1 MLLDK
6 LRYRFEHTE
15 PKFLP
20 KNLFKLSNYVK
31 FGSDDTYD
39 KVVKRILFLKFIG
52 YLYFN
57 KNFGIEYQTHKT
69 QVFDNFNKDEFEWL
83 YEQVF
88 LDGEYVLQ
96 MFKHSN
102 IDLRGKDFTN
112 LYNLI
117 STYLKKDRDYI
128 LNVACYVYIYQRTE
142 IPL

>member
-20 KNLFKLSNYVK
+20 KNIFKLSNYVK
-31 FGSDDTYD
+31 FGIDDTYD
-39 KVVKRILFLKFIG
+39 KVVKRILVLKFIG
-52 YLYFN
+52 YLRFN

-69 QVFDNFNKDEFEWL
+69 QVFDNFNEDEFEWL

-88 LDGEYVLQ
+88 LDAEYVLQ

-117 STYLKKDRDYI
+117 STYIKKDRDYI
-128 LNVACYVYIYQRTE
+128 LNVTCYVYIYQRTE

>member
-31 FGSDDTYD
+31 FGGDDTYD
-39 KVVKRILFLKFIG
+39 IVVKRILVLKFIG
-52 YLYFN
+52 YLRFN
-57 KNFGIEYQTHKT
+57 INFGIEYQTHKT
-69 QVFDNFNKDEFEWL
+69 QVFDNFNESEFESL

-88 LDGEYVLQ
+88 LDAEYVLQ
-96 MFKHSN
+96 MLKHSN
-102 IDLRGKDFTN
+102 IDLKGKDFTN

-128 LNVACYVYIYQRTE
+128 LNVTCYVYIYQRTE

>member
-31 FGSDDTYD
+31 FGGDDTYD
-39 KVVKRILFLKFIG
+39 KVVKRILVLKFIG
-52 YLYFN
+52 YLHFN

-69 QVFDNFNKDEFEWL
+69 QVFDNFNESEFESL

-88 LDGEYVLQ
+88 LDAEYVLQ
-96 MFKHSN
+96 MLKHSN
-102 IDLRGKDFTN
+102 IDLKGKDFTN

-128 LNVACYVYIYQRTE
+128 LNVTCYVYIYQRTE